1 MAIVSWMRLGDL
13 KQTQD
18 GRCQGGRYNISP
30 LIMHGLASL
39 QSREDRSTQP
49 RNAFSLFRHFAVSGY
64 VRLPSQ
70 FRSDM
75 SVGRLTS
82 AGNSEIL

>member
-1 MAIVSWMRLGDL
+1 MVIVSWMRLGDL
-13 KQTQD
+13 EQAQD

-39 QSREDRSTQP
+39 QSRENRSTLP

-64 VRLPSQ
+64 VRCPANSA
-70 FRSDM
+70 
-75 SVGRLTS
+75 LTCRW
-82 AGNSEIL
+82 GG